1 MKQRRAVPAM
11 GEFGNEQGQT
21 YTLDMLADEAEKNL
35 IRLMEEVV
43 GEGKAALGATNL
55 REDVEGRWSWE
66 KVEEKVVRRGVS
78 REAIFSCQGKAVSV
92 AKAGQACC

>member
-1 MKQRRAVPAM
+1 
-11 GEFGNEQGQT
+11 
-21 YTLDMLADEAEKNL
+21 MLADEAEKNL

-43 GEGKAALGATNL
+43 DEGKAALGWTNL

-66 KVEEKVVRRGVS
+66 KAEEKVVRRGVS

-92 AKAGQACC
+92 ALGIGSWVRVSLGYTGVWL